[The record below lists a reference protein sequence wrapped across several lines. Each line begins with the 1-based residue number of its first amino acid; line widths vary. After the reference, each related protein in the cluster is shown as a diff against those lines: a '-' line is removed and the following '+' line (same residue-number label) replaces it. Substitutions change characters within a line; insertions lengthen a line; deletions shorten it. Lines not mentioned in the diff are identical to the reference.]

1 MKHIIPKGS
10 KLLPCDSVVLGE
22 YFLIFLRIIMP
33 SSSDY
38 CLPRSIA
45 VQNVKVYLQVRTERG
60 LSGWQTNGSGHNMHW
75 VRCIS
80 LPPPLTNN
88 PWSLF
93 SVHTYI
99 THIFLHGYSPWT
111 TRIWR
116 LKQCDPS
123 KHQEI
128 FVHCTAPYHRR
139 NEPS

>member
-1 MKHIIPKGS
+1 
-10 KLLPCDSVVLGE
+10 
-22 YFLIFLRIIMP
+22 
-33 SSSDY
+33 
-38 CLPRSIA
+38 
-45 VQNVKVYLQVRTERG
+45 
-60 LSGWQTNGSGHNMHW
+60 LSGWQTNGSEHKMHW
-75 VRCIS
+75 VRCIFIFYYVFIWSIS
-80 LPPPLTNN
+80 LPPPLTHN

-128 FVHCTAPYHRR
+128 FAQCTKPHHRR
-139 NEPS
+139 T